1 MMKHFSLVL
10 TLVLF
15 TFSTLMAQRTITG
28 SIVDEAGEALIG
40 ATVLAKGTAV
50 GTVTDI
56 DGNYSLQVP
65 ESTTTLVF
73 SYTGYSTE
81 EVALETSNVVNM
93 TLREGT
99 EILEEVVVTA
109 LGFETKRS
117 KVGVASS
124 TVDGDALS
132 RSGEVGLINSL
143 AGKSAG
149 VNITSSSG
157 DPGAGSR
164 IQIRGAT
171 SITGDVQPLIVI
183 DGVPIFNDSY
193 FGEGFGGNV
202 TTSSGSL
209 GSGGGVT
216 QQSRLNDINPDDI
229 ENIQVLRGASAAA
242 VWGSRAANG
251 VIVITTKKGKY
262 NANKRF
268 NVNFNTSVAFDEINK
283 EIPLN
288 TVYGRGNGMLFQFVP
303 SGGRSWGD
311 KISERP
317 GGQDNFITDPTA
329 DGYGGYF
336 ETADGTQYYA
346 LADGT
351 PDDPNGGKNS
361 TEIFSPYD
369 QIFQTG
375 QTYSNALSV
384 GSATEEGS
392 FYFSLSNLTQ
402 EGIAKANSDYNRTTT
417 RLNASRRLGDMFTLD
432 ASAGYTYS
440 NSNRVQMGSN
450 LNGLFLGGLRS
461 ANDFFDDDFEGT
473 YYAPDGKIFADR
485 QRAYRNPLGAGTIS
499 IYDNPIWMM
508 NRILSSSVVNRVI
521 GKLELRFEP
530 TSWLNFVARGGVDGY
545 TDEREDFYPVLSA
558 GTNNGGRLTKET
570 ITRRQTNFDFIGR
583 IRQDITS
590 DIALNGLVGLGLNE
604 RRLDDHGTTS
614 RSFINPFSPPQ
625 LNNATNFET
634 FNREEVIRTA
644 GIYATVG
651 LEFYDQVFLNL
662 SARNDWLSTL
672 PTNAN
677 SIFYPAADVAWQFS
691 KLLTSRDILSSGRV
705 RLGYGQVG
713 RGPDPYITSTD
724 FYAPTA
730 ANIGFGEGWGPGV
743 NPAAYGGAF
752 AQSTTAGNPD
762 IRPEIKT
769 EVEAGFDLGFIR
781 DRFTLGFTYYNNRTD
796 DLIIQAPVP
805 NATGFTHHIVNAAS
819 IQNQGFELELDL
831 GVVKA
836 TDYKF
841 NIYGNFTRNRNEVT
855 DMGGAEAILLSGFS
869 GTSSRAVLGQQLGV
883 IFGAAWERDENDNL
897 LLDEAGFPQQADAAK
912 VLGDPNPDWKA
923 SVGGLFSWKSLTL
936 NVLFDHSQGGQYW
949 NGTRGALAFFGRAG
963 YTTTETTLTAEQ
975 ANSLMLFTGQTV
987 AERYPFR
994 ENSDGSYTVRGEIKD
1009 YGGGDVF
1016 IDETFYR
1023 IGPGSGFT
1031 GPDEQFMEDVTWT
1044 RLREVSLS
1052 YTIGNGVAKWLEGAT
1067 IGFTGRN
1074 LLLWTD
1080 YTGNDPDTN
1089 LTGSGLNGLGLEYFQ
1104 NPGTRTYKV
1113 SLNLNF

>member
-10 TLVLF
+10 SMVLL
-15 TFSTLMAQRTITG
+15 TFGTLMAQRTITG
-28 SIVDEAGEALIG
+28 SIVDEGGEPLIG
-40 ATVLAKGTAV
+40 ATVLAKGTTV

-56 DGNYSLQVP
+56 DGNFSLQVS
-65 ESTTTLVF
+65 ENTTTLVF

-81 EVALETSNVVNM
+81 EVALGASNVIDV

-99 EILEEVVVTA
+99 QLLEEIVVTA

-117 KVGVASS
+117 KIGVASS
-124 TVDGDALS
+124 TVDGDAIS

-171 SITGDVQPLIVI
+171 SITGDVQPLIVV
-183 DGVPIFNDSY
+183 DGVPIFNDTY
-193 FGEGFGGNV
+193 YGEGFGGNE
-202 TTSSGSL
+202 TTSSGTL

-229 ENIQVLRGASAAA
+229 ENVQVLRGASAAA

-262 NANKRF
+262 NANKQF
-268 NVNFNTSVAFDEINK
+268 NINFNTSVAFDEINK

-288 TVYGRGNGMLFQFVP
+288 TTYGRGNGMLFQFVP

-317 GGQDNFITDPTA
+317 GGQDDFITDVNA
-329 DGYGGYF
+329 AGYAGYF
-336 ETADGTQYYA
+336 EATNGTKYYA

-351 PDDPNGGKNS
+351 QDNPSGGKNS
-361 TEIFSPYD
+361 TDVNSPYD

-375 QTYSNALSV
+375 QTYSNSLSV
-384 GSATEEGS
+384 SSATEKGS
-392 FYFSLSNLTQ
+392 VYFSLSNLTQ
-402 EGIAKANSDYNRTTT
+402 EGIAQANSDYGRTTA
-417 RLNASRRLGDMFTLD
+417 RLNASRRLGEMFTLD

-461 ANDFFDDDFEGT
+461 AGDFFDSDFEGT
-473 YYAPDGKIFADR
+473 YFDTEGKAFENR
-485 QRAYRNPLGAGTIS
+485 QRAYRNPLGANTIS

-508 NRILSSSVVNRVI
+508 NRILSSTIVNRVI

-530 TSWLNFVARGGVDGY
+530 TPWLNFVARGGVDGY

-583 IRQDITS
+583 IRRDITN
-590 DIALNGLVGLGLNE
+590 DIAVNGLLGVGLNE
-604 RRLDDHGTTS
+604 RKLDDHGATA
-614 RSFINPFSPPQ
+614 RAFVNPFSPPQ
-625 LNNATNFET
+625 LSNATNFEL
-634 FNREEVIRTA
+634 FNEEEVIRTA

-651 LEFYDQVFLNL
+651 LEFYDQVYLNL

-672 PTNAN
+672 PTNDN
-677 SIFYPAADVAWQFS
+677 SVFYPAADVAWQFS
-691 KLLTSRDILSSGRV
+691 KLLTNRQILSSGRI

-713 RGPDPYITSTD
+713 RGPDPYITGFD
-724 FYAPTA
+724 FYSPTA
-730 ANIGFGEGWGPGV
+730 ANIGFGEGWGPGI

-752 AQSTTAGNPD
+752 AQSPTAGNPD

-769 EVEAGFDLGFIR
+769 EIEAGFDLGFIR
-781 DRFTLGFTYYNNRTD
+781 DRFNIGFTYYNNQTD
-796 DLIIQAPVP
+796 DLIIQVPVA
-805 NATGFTHHIVNAAS
+805 NATGFTSSIVNAAS
-819 IQNQGFELELDL
+819 IENQGVEVELDL
-831 GVVKA
+831 GIIR
-836 TDYKF
+836 TPDYKL
-841 NIYGNFTRNRNEVT
+841 NVYGNFTRNRNEVT
-855 DMGGAEAILLSGFS
+855 DMGDAESILLSGFT
-869 GTSSRAVLGQQLGV
+869 GTSSRAVLGEQLGV
-883 IFGAAWERDENDNL
+883 IFGATWDRDDSGNL
-897 LLDEAGFPQQADAAK
+897 LLDETGFPMLADAAG
-912 VLGDPNPDWKA
+912 VIGDPNPDWKA
-923 SVGGLFSWKSLTL
+923 GVGALFGWKGLSI
-936 NVLFDHSQGGQYW
+936 NVLFDHSQGGEYW

-963 YTTTETTLTAEQ
+963 FTAVETNLSADQAE
-975 ANSLMLFTGQTV
+975 NLLVYTGQTV

-994 ENSDGSYTVRGEIKD
+994 QNTDGSYTVRGEIKN
-1009 YGGGDVF
+1009 YGAGDVF
-1016 IDETFYR
+1016 VEETFYR

-1031 GPDEQFMEDVTWT
+1031 GPDEAFMEDVTWT

-1052 YTIGNGVAKWLEGAT
+1052 YTLGNDIPKWLQGAT
-1067 IGFTGRN
+1067 IAVTGRN
-1074 LLLWTD
+1074 LVLWTD

-1104 NPGTRTYKV
+1104 NPSTRTYKV
-1113 SLNLNF
+1113 SLSLKF